1 MELTHC
7 NALAAANNCI
17 LMLSAF
23 FLHFSAGIIT
33 KMTVRIRAKAEKT
46 DTVIIEVVTV
56 GNIGLVTEEHGPDH
70 ETGNQVGGQDHV
82 IERDVQDQET
92 ESQVGGQDPEIESD
106 DQGPWSGIGIGEIE
120 PPKGVCMYCASWK
133 ISTKYVLRF
142 LKIMWVFFVSQ

>member
-33 KMTVRIRAKAEKT
+33 KMTARIRAKAEKT

-70 ETGNQVGGQDHV
+70 VTGNQVGGQDHV
-82 IERDVQDQET
+82 IERADVQDQET
-92 ESQVGGQDPEIESD
+92 GSLADVQDLGIEND
-106 DQGPWSGIGIGEIE
+106 DQGPWSGIGIGIGEIE
-120 PPKGVCMYCASWK
+120 LLKGVW
-133 ISTKYVLRF
+133 
-142 LKIMWVFFVSQ
+142 